1 MPAVQLGIDNLLAT
15 QPDWLRSVR
24 IGLLANQ
31 ASVDNRLRHTQN
43 RLLEAGA
50 NLTAIFAP
58 QHGYLGEQQANMI
71 ESDDFIDKH
80 LFSRSQE
87 DFAVIPN
94 GVSAIPQM
102 IDGQAFFFGWQTIT
116 GDFEAFKAARR
127 AHLGDGVLM
136 RAETISVQ
144 L

>member
-1 MPAVQLGIDNLLAT
+1 MAAVQLGIDNLLAT
-15 QPDWLRSVR
+15 QPEWLRNAR

-80 LFSRSQE
+80 LDIPVFSLY
-87 DFAVIPN
+87 
-94 GVSAIPQM
+94 SATRQPTDAM
-102 IDGQAFFFGWQTIT
+102 LSHIDI
-116 GDFEAFKAARR
+116 
-127 AHLGDGVLM
+127 LV
-136 RAETISVQ
+136 
-144 L
+144 